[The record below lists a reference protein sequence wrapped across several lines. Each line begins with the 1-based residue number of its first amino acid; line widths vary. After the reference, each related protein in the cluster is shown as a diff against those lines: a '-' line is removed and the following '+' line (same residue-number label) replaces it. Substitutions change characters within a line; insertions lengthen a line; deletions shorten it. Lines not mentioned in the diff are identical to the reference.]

1 MNVDKDFFRLL
12 RELGLGEA
20 ETMTYIA
27 LLEIENAS
35 IRKLAAATNINRGT
49 TYDALKQL
57 VALGLCSIKQTGK
70 REAYTAESPE
80 RVYELIRD
88 KRRDL
93 LDVSAAAKTIIPR
106 ILARQPRPDGRPIV
120 RYYEGDDGIVSILK
134 DVLQTCSRQDNPI
147 YYAYSSKHIRQ
158 FLYRKFPQFT
168 DRRVAAQIMVKVI
181 ATEVD
186 HEPAPFSE
194 RKPLS
199 DSLSGSSMCYSL
211 IYGNK
216 VATISIS
223 SNLTPYGVVIEDQG
237 AASMQQLLFE
247 QLWDNLPSAAQ
258 TTGT

>member
-27 LLEIENAS
+27 LLQIDNAS
-35 IRKLAAATNINRGT
+35 IRKVAAATAINRGT

-57 VALGLCSIKQTGK
+57 TAVGLASVKQTGK

-80 RVYELIRD
+80 KIYELIRD

-93 LDVSAAAKTIIPR
+93 LDISAAAKTIIPR
-106 ILARQPRPDGRPIV
+106 IVAQQPHPDGRPIV

-134 DVLQTCSRQDNPI
+134 DVLQTCSTQDAPI
-147 YYAYSSKHIRQ
+147 YYAYSSRHIRSY
-158 FLYRKFPQFT
+158 LYRKFPQFT

-181 ATEVD
+181 AADRE

-194 RKPLS
+194 RKPLG
-199 DSLSGSSMCYSL
+199 DSLSSDIACYSL

-247 QLWDNLPSAAQ
+247 QLWNSLPANDQ
-258 TTGT
+258 L